1 MPDSRA
7 QRHTTGRKNGLRH
20 GARAD
25 EVVNNRAPRPSS
37 EKPVGNNRCS
47 CRTRERRS
55 LLIDEERSI
64 CIPIECDPEIR
75 SSLTNESHEI
85 NEVLRSQRIS
95 GMVRERAVRLQVQ
108 ADKFRIDAIEDLRE
122 HSTGHAVPSIG
133 CYGHVGNSV
142 CPSDLDDVLDIPSGH
157 ALFSHLTTNL
167 ESLNSLLSHAPNI
180 LKACLGTDRGSLGLT
195 ELQPVVLRWV
205 VRCRDHNTRERQDP
219 RSKVQHVSWYLPKKT
234 HADTLAGHSTDQRV
248 SNSRR
253 RGPAVVAHEH
263 FVRINKSTKGCSDSF
278 SSLLIE
284 FVREDAAYVVG
295 LHDVGEIHCYQF
307 YDRWQPD
314 PTSNTFLHFLV
325 MENPTRPTVTVV
337 IPVHNEAEFLPTVL
351 EQLFDEMNEVNA
363 DVEVLIVENG
373 STDETADF
381 VRDAMSKY
389 QNLQLLQLP
398 TPDYGAAMRDGFLSA
413 TSEWVVNFDIDY
425 FSGDFLAK
433 ALVLAE
439 SCDVVLASK
448 RTEGADDQ
456 RSATRRLATWAFN
469 QILRSVLSSG
479 VTDTHGMKFL
489 RKTLIDD
496 IVPHVISTTDLFDTE
511 LIVRA
516 ERAGYRIIEIP
527 VRVEEVRESKS
538 NLLKRVPRTLQ
549 GIWRIRKAL

>member
-1 MPDSRA
+1 
-7 QRHTTGRKNGLRH
+7 
-20 GARAD
+20 
-25 EVVNNRAPRPSS
+25 
-37 EKPVGNNRCS
+37 
-47 CRTRERRS
+47 
-55 LLIDEERSI
+55 
-64 CIPIECDPEIR
+64 
-75 SSLTNESHEI
+75 
-85 NEVLRSQRIS
+85 
-95 GMVRERAVRLQVQ
+95 
-108 ADKFRIDAIEDLRE
+108 
-122 HSTGHAVPSIG
+122 
-133 CYGHVGNSV
+133 
-142 CPSDLDDVLDIPSGH
+142 
-157 ALFSHLTTNL
+157 
-167 ESLNSLLSHAPNI
+167 
-180 LKACLGTDRGSLGLT
+180 
-195 ELQPVVLRWV
+195 
-205 VRCRDHNTRERQDP
+205 
-219 RSKVQHVSWYLPKKT
+219 
-234 HADTLAGHSTDQRV
+234 
-248 SNSRR
+248 
-253 RGPAVVAHEH
+253 
-263 FVRINKSTKGCSDSF
+263 
-278 SSLLIE
+278 
-284 FVREDAAYVVG
+284 
-295 LHDVGEIHCYQF
+295 
-307 YDRWQPD
+307 
-314 PTSNTFLHFLV
+314 

-381 VRDAMSKY
+381 VRDAMPKY